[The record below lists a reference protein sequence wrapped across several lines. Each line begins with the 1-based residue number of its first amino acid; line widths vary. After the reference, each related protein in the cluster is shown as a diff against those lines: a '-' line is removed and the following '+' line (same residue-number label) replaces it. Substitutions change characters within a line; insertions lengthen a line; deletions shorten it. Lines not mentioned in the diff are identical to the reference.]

1 MPITSF
7 IFSMSSIVS
16 GTSAFIVSGRKK
28 YGIAASTV
36 KRPIATL
43 GKTLSISDN
52 KSTIKGAKAAPILEL
67 ASRKQNAAFLV
78 EVGKSSGE
86 WRPQPNQNIA
96 EMALPETTKI
106 GTSQLLSDWMKTI
119 VIPKTPH
126 VMNAKISLQ

>member
-1 MPITSF
+1 MQNFISNKCLFIVHNVKRYDRIKVPNFCFCTGIHLRQHFMPITSF

-16 GTSAFIVSGRKK
+16 GTSAFIVSGKKK

-43 GKTLSISDN
+43 GKTLSISPN

-86 WRPQPNQNIA
+86 
-96 EMALPETTKI
+96 
-106 GTSQLLSDWMKTI
+106 
-119 VIPKTPH
+119 
-126 VMNAKISLQ
+126 